1 MKFEIERGNEHTS
14 VVKSMLKGCLHPC
27 LEVNFVLNK
36 EAMKHMIFLNR
47 KRLFTDTV
55 SVNKTHLTDTVSVN
69 KKHATGWEGGRGTFP

>member
-1 MKFEIERGNEHTS
+1 MKLKEAMSIHPWLKVCFKN
-14 VVKSMLKGCLHPC
+14 MFKGCLHPC

-69 KKHATGWEGGRGTFP
+69 KKHLTDTRKIG

>member
-1 MKFEIERGNEHTS
+1 MF
-14 VVKSMLKGCLHPC
+14 KGCLHPC